1 MTRRWKGWLFG
12 SVNTHTQRI
21 MSTFTLKVFVDIM
34 HINKRSKHARVIDE
48 GVCVCLWD
56 RAHVNQCGSLCVWY
70 MGRYRV
76 TASQQ
81 YPLFGANITYPSVSW
96 SHTHTHRQIFKVCH
110 CPSFLSTFHTTH
122 SSSVH
127 ASWTNKHSKLPTVKM
142 KNVLYEWEHW
152 FIWELRT
159 IWNLKH

>member
-96 SHTHTHRQIFKVCH
+96 SHTHTHRFSKCVTVH
-110 CPSFLSTFHTTH
+110 RSSLPSTPLIQAQFMLHEQTNTANCQQSKWKMCCMSGSTG
-122 SSSVH
+122 SSES
-127 ASWTNKHSKLPTVKM
+127 
-142 KNVLYEWEHW
+142 
-152 FIWELRT
+152 
-159 IWNLKH
+159 